1 MRPYSRRNPALV
13 CVVCLAACR
22 SDVPPRPIELI
33 PDVPPAQQRV
43 IERSDLLEDWPFSVQ
58 SGTLGC
64 LSGAVVFH
72 TGNATY
78 ALNDRARARGLAAA
92 EPVRV
97 RATSRW
103 PTNPLRGVP
112 QDTRMAI
119 FAQAARCE
127 SLNGESPAKAAD
139 CKKRVRQSHALSEAD
154 LKQIEAEGAERFWG
168 AAVRPFMTLDP
179 VVDMGL
185 KLCPQ

>member
-1 MRPYSRRNPALV
+1 VDWYRLPPSLV
-13 CVVCLAACR
+13 CVMCLAACR
-22 SDVPPRPIELI
+22 SDAPPRPVELI
-33 PDVPPAQQRV
+33 PGIPPAQQRALG
-43 IERSDLLEDWPFSVQ
+43 RSDLLEDWPFSVQ

-64 LSGAVVFH
+64 MSGAVVFR
-72 TGNATY
+72 TGDATY
-78 ALNDRARARGLAAA
+78 ALNDPARARGLAAA
-92 EPVRV
+92 EPIRV
-97 RATSRW
+97 RAASRW

-119 FAQAARCE
+119 FAQAKRCE
-127 SLNGESPAKAAD
+127 SPSGESPTNAAD
-139 CKKRVRQSHALSEAD
+139 CKKRVRQSHGLSEED

-168 AAVRPFMTLDP
+168 AAVRPLMTLDP